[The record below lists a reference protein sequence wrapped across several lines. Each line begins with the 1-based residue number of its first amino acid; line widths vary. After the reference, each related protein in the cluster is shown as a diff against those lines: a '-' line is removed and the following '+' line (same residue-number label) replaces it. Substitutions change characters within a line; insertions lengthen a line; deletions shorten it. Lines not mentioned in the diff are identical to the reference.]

1 MYVGCLRSSGDCK
14 RRVHVSKP
22 DTRTM
27 GHTGL
32 VKASRSNDMCRV
44 MDKDTNMIMSNV
56 EAEIISSKTLCII

>member
-1 MYVGCLRSSGDCK
+1 
-14 RRVHVSKP
+14 
-22 DTRTM
+22 M

-56 EAEIISSKTLCII
+56 EAEIISSLQVQWSKTLCII